1 MFLDDSLRHVLLA
14 KKEIVRHGNMQ
25 LDERVRLDFPA
36 LENETREALTRGG

>member
-14 KKEIVRHGNMQ
+14 KKEIVHGNMQ

-36 LENETREALTRGG
+36 LENETGEALTRGG